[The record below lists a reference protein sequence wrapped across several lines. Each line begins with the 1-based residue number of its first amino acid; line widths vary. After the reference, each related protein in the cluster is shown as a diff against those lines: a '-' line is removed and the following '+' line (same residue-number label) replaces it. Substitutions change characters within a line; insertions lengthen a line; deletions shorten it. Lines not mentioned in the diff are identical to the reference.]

1 MWQTEYELKKC
12 LKCERT
18 EKEVKLIDAIHEN
31 EITKICE
38 ECAITEDIPIIR
50 KPSSFQLKTSKKP
63 PTVYERLS
71 KISGISNVTAKQ
83 KQESKVQEI
92 MKKITTS
99 NSPDLNQLSIK
110 QRQELAKKANQPL
123 NLIDNF
129 HWHIQMTR
137 RKKKITQSQLAQ
149 ILAEP
154 EEAIKMIESGKLPDD
169 ANKIIRKIEQYFKIN
184 LEKSAFE
191 AEQNRL
197 QKVRQPARILE
208 FDKSKIENLTIAD
221 LIEMKKKQEKL
232 EKENQETETTQK
244 TEEQKTQQLPAQEKN
259 QQEPTPEELI
269 GNEVE
274 FIDE

>member
-12 LKCERT
+12 FKCERT
-18 EKEVKLIDAIHEN
+18 EKEVKLIDAIYEN

-92 MKKITTS
+92 MKKITIS

-208 FDKSKIENLTIAD
+208 FDKNKIENLTIAD
-221 LIEMKKKQEKL
+221 LIEMKKKQEAI
-232 EKENQETETTQK
+232 EKQ
-244 TEEQKTQQLPAQEKN
+244 TEEQIKTKSENKPEEKKQQEKN